1 MPADEVE
8 VTEGAEEGIFLHNS
22 RGPRV
27 ILDGDGKVAGLRTV
41 ECTAVFDSTGR
52 FNPSFNEESI
62 EDIPGDTV
70 IFSIGQSADLSF
82 LQPGD
87 GVESNRGLIKV
98 DPETYQTTAPMCL
111 RAATLLTARDSSS
124 MPFDRHRSR
133 RVQCTIICAA
143 RTRWRPFVPP
153 GQLPNTR

>member
-52 FNPSFNEESI
+52 FNPASMKRASK
-62 EDIPGDTV
+62 
-70 IFSIGQSADLSF
+70 IFPAI
-82 LQPGD
+82 
-87 GVESNRGLIKV
+87 R
-98 DPETYQTTAPMCL
+98 
-111 RAATLLTARDSSS
+111 
-124 MPFDRHRSR
+124 
-133 RVQCTIICAA
+133 
-143 RTRWRPFVPP
+143 
-153 GQLPNTR
+153 